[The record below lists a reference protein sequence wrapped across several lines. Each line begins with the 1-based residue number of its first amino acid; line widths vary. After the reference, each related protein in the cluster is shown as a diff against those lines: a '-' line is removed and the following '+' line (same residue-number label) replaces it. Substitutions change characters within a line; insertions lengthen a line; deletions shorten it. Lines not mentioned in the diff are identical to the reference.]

1 MWKPGILKCN
11 IGNSQKFAFINNI
24 LSVFSIEI
32 NPVFPKGVSSD
43 EFSLTSTPRR
53 SPAAVSTPG
62 TPAALVSMAR
72 EQTEAL
78 EAKAAL
84 RQVTLIQIYFICH
97 QMCERSGFDT
107 ASPLGSHMLY

>member
-1 MWKPGILKCN
+1 MFPIKTYLFFPEGIP
-11 IGNSQKFAFINNI
+11 S
-24 LSVFSIEI
+24 E
-32 NPVFPKGVSSD
+32 

-62 TPAALVSMAR
+62 TPAALVSVAR

-84 RQVTLIQIYFICH
+84 QQVTFIQIYLL
-97 QMCERSGFDT
+97 
-107 ASPLGSHMLY
+107 PNV